1 MRLPAGVVAPLC
13 GLCLV
18 GLLPVQAAQA
28 QGPGLGADRKPP
40 AAAAADPAAERAVLL
55 DGPHEHGVARL
66 AILVKGDRLD
76 LRLRVPLQTVL
87 GVETAPR
94 TEKQRQAVR
103 NMAATLRDS
112 YALFLPTAAAGCT
125 AGDVT
130 LSSDALAAELLSAS
144 APPAGAAAMSGSVP
158 GPAATLKPTAPAHAE
173 LEAST
178 AFRCAKP
185 QALTGLQVR
194 MFDVFPALRLIDAA
208 IVTPRGD
215 SGARLSPNRASL
227 TW

>member
-1 MRLPAGVVAPLC
+1 MRVPAGVLALC

-18 GLLPVQAAQA
+18 GVPPAQPAQA
-28 QGPGLGADRKPP
+28 QGQGLGADHKPP
-40 AAAAADPAAERAVLL
+40 VAAAADPLAASAVLL

-66 AILVKGDRLD
+66 AILVDGDRLD
-76 LRLRVPLQTVL
+76 LRLRVPLQTIL

-103 NMAATLRDS
+103 DMAAKLRDPYS
-112 YALFLPTAAAGCT
+112 LFLPTAAAGCT

-130 LSSDALAAELLSAS
+130 LRSDALAAELLSAS
-144 APPAGAAAMSGSVP
+144 TPPAAAAAISGS
-158 GPAATLKPTAPAHAE
+158 GAPAAATRKPTAPAHAE

-194 MFDVFPALRLIDAA
+194 MFDVFPALRQIDAA